1 MRMGVNTGMWTSNF
15 GAGDIGLI
23 EHARS
28 LGAEGI
34 EFARSGFD
42 GFPVEAVRA
51 EVQRVGMG
59 CTLCTSPPEPELSI
73 IHPSARARAD
83 GLRYLLE
90 TIDVAAR
97 IGAHTVCGLLYAK
110 PGWFTGERRTRQE
123 LDWAVSAFRELGPSL
138 ERSDIALAIEPVNRW
153 ETFFLNTASD
163 GVDLCDAIGNPRIG
177 LLLDSAHMNIEE
189 KSQASAIRSA
199 ARWLRHVHVAETDR
213 GTPGTGQTDWPGA
226 HGSARR
232 GRLRRLV
239 HDRELRVARAQGSRG
254 DALLA
259 RPRRIPRRAG
269 EGRTQVPPRLPT
281 RPRPNHGE
289 RAPRVTG
296 LRAGA
301 MTAAAADVLVLL
313 GSLLLGGLFVVGRA
327 AASSCCRTR
336 RD

>member
-1 MRMGVNTGMWTSNF
+1 MRMGVNTGMWTSKF
-15 GAGDIGLI
+15 GAGDLGLI

-34 EFARSGFD
+34 EFARAGFD

-90 TIDVAAR
+90 AIDVAAR
-97 IGAHTVCGLLYAK
+97 IGADTVCGLLYAK
-110 PGWFTGERRTRQE
+110 AGWFTGERRTRQE
-123 LDWAVSAFRELGPSL
+123 LDWAASAFRELGPRL
-138 ERSDIALAIEPVNRW
+138 ERFNIALAIEPVNRW

-177 LLLDSAHMNIEE
+177 LLLDSAHMSIEE

-213 GTPGTGQTDWPGA
+213 GTPGTGQTDWPGLMGA
-226 HGSARR
+226 LEEAAFAGWCMIESFAWCEPKASAATRCWRDLAGSPDELARDGLAFLRACRQDRGPTTAGERPARPVSGR
-232 GRLRRLV
+232 GR
-239 HDRELRVARAQGSRG
+239 
-254 DALLA
+254 
-259 RPRRIPRRAG
+259 
-269 EGRTQVPPRLPT
+269 
-281 RPRPNHGE
+281 
-289 RAPRVTG
+289 
-296 LRAGA
+296 
-301 MTAAAADVLVLL
+301 
-313 GSLLLGGLFVVGRA
+313 
-327 AASSCCRTR
+327 
-336 RD
+336 